1 MKSLL
6 KIKNKMKTI
15 LTKEGKQKLQDELNF
30 LSTVEKARAIS
41 DLTDARE
48 SGTLEENTQYLI
60 AKDEYEKLQSR
71 IDKLQMTLSNS
82 VVVDSSE
89 IKTDKVAILT
99 TVKVLNITNNKEM
112 IFSIVPDNEID
123 IKSGKISTSSPI
135 GSGLLGKSLNE
146 VCDVK
151 TPAGVFKFKILDIS
165 I

>member
-1 MKSLL
+1 
-6 KIKNKMKTI
+6 MKTI
-15 LTKEGKQKLQDELNF
+15 LTKEGKLKLQEELN
-30 LSTVEKARAIS
+30 LLMTVEKTRAIAE
-41 DLTDARE
+41 LADARE

-60 AKDEYEKLQSR
+60 AKDEYEKLQNR
-71 IDKLQMTLSNS
+71 IDKLQITLSNAT
-82 VVVDSSE
+82 VVDSADIS
-89 IKTDKVAILT
+89 TDKVAILT
-99 TVKVLNITNNKEM
+99 TVKVMNITNSKEM
-112 IFSIVPDNEID
+112 VFSIVPDNEID